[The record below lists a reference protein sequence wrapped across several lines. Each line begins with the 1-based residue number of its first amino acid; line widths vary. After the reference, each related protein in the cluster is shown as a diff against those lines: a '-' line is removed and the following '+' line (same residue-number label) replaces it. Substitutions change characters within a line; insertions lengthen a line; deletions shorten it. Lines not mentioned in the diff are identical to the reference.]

1 MLNKIDNYKIL
12 FILRLLK
19 SILTTFVDSFLV
31 LYFLQVS
38 NSNILPLGIYKIV
51 SITVIYFTIFLLKNL
66 CKSKYRINL
75 LRIGIILDFVYFL
88 LIIILKEKVVD
99 YIYIIGI
106 VYGLEEGFY
115 YSVYNMFESNSV
127 SNKQRA
133 KFSGQYQTAKSI
145 LSILFPLIFGSLIVA
160 TGFIKSL
167 IVVLIIVIA
176 RIICSFIFKDES
188 SFETTKTNIK
198 QYIKLFKSDK
208 RITSVFK
215 QRIFSG
221 LTYSEGALSNIITIY
236 IIKVF
241 SDSLSLGIFTSIFS
255 IVSCILGML
264 FVKVIKKKHYKNII
278 EITNIITIIG
288 LVFMIV
294 YCNFITIVIFKFLQT
309 VSMGL
314 TDLIVNNNTANV
326 SNIELIKKNYKVEYF
341 LTQETGLFIGRFIS
355 NFIFILMA
363 FFSDYILTFIAI
375 YILFLILLTKN
386 SIALQETVDK
396 EEI

>member
-1 MLNKIDNYKIL
+1 
-12 FILRLLK
+12 
-19 SILTTFVDSFLV
+19 
-31 LYFLQVS
+31 
-38 NSNILPLGIYKIV
+38 
-51 SITVIYFTIFLLKNL
+51 
-66 CKSKYRINL
+66 
-75 LRIGIILDFVYFL
+75 
-88 LIIILKEKVVD
+88 
-99 YIYIIGI
+99 
-106 VYGLEEGFY
+106 
-115 YSVYNMFESNSV
+115 MFESNSV